1 MENPRI
7 LHLGK
12 FYPPAAGGIETHV
25 RTLAQAQAA
34 LGMDV
39 RVFCMNHEGGP
50 TVVDADGPIE
60 VTRFARAASVA
71 KLDLCRDLVGALR
84 KVNADILHLQV
95 PNPSMIVALLQA
107 RPGQP
112 MVVTYQSDVIKQR
125 LRATLFRPLERLAYR
140 RAAAILPTSPT
151 YVPGSRFLRR
161 YGKRIEVVPMGID
174 LQPYREPSE
183 GDRAEA
189 EAIRRRYAGPLWL
202 GCGRLI
208 YYKGFLNAIRALR
221 QVPGTLLIVGD
232 GPDRAELE
240 AEADRLRVRDRVAF
254 LGSMPYQKV
263 VPYYLAAEAFWFP
276 SNARSEAFGIVQ
288 VEAMA
293 SGCPVI
299 NTSIPDSGVAW
310 VSPHDV
316 SGLTVPMDDPDAL
329 AAAANRL
336 IREPGLRDRLAAAA
350 RRRAVEEFDHRVM
363 AQRSLEVYRRVLG
376 GPTAATA
383 SDARRAGVGEAGRM
397 LDWPPGVAT
406 SEGVQKLRAWA
417 GDGHHR
423 FGM

>member
-1 MENPRI
+1 MQNLKI

-34 LGMDV
+34 LGAEV
-39 RVFCMNHEGGP
+39 RVYCMNHRPGP
-50 TVVDADGPIE
+50 TTVDRDGPVE

-84 KVNADILHLQV
+84 KVNADVLHLQV

-107 RPGQP
+107 RPKVP

-125 LRATLFRPLERLAYR
+125 LRAVVFRPLERLAYR
-140 RAAAILPTSPT
+140 RIAAILPTSPT
-151 YVPGSRFLRR
+151 YVPGSRFLRP
-161 YGKRIEVVPMGID
+161 YGPRIEVVPMGID
-174 LQPYREPSE
+174 LTPYRDPSAA
-183 GDRAEA
+183 DRAEA
-189 EAIRRRYAGPLWL
+189 DAIRLRYPGPLWL

-208 YYKGFLNAIRALR
+208 YYKGFLNAIRALPR
-221 QVPGTLLIVGD
+221 VPGTLLIVGD
-232 GPDRAELE
+232 GPDRGELE
-240 AEADRLRVRDRVAF
+240 AEADRLGVRDRVAF

-276 SNARSEAFGIVQ
+276 SNARSEAFGLVQ

-293 SGCPVI
+293 CGCPVI
-299 NTSIPDSGVAW
+299 NTSIPNSGVAW
-310 VSPHDV
+310 VSPHEV

-336 IREPGLRDRLAAAA
+336 VNEPGLRDRLADAG
-350 RRRAVEEFDHRVM
+350 RKRAIEEFDHRVM
-363 AQRSLEVYRRVLG
+363 AQRSLAIYRKILN
-376 GPTAATA
+376 GPAPSPSTERPTLEPGRA
-383 SDARRAGVGEAGRM
+383 SC
-397 LDWPPGVAT
+397 
-406 SEGVQKLRAWA
+406 
-417 GDGHHR
+417 
-423 FGM
+423 

>member
-1 MENPRI
+1 MQNLRI

-12 FYPPAAGGIETHV
+12 FYPPAPGGIETHV

-34 LGMDV
+34 LGADV
-39 RVFCMNHEGGP
+39 RVYCMNHEAGP
-50 TVVDADGPIE
+50 TTVDHDGPIE

-107 RPGQP
+107 RPRVP
-112 MVVTYQSDVIKQR
+112 MVVTYQSDVVKQR
-125 LRATLFRPLERLAYR
+125 LRAALFRPLERLAYR
-140 RAAAILPTSPT
+140 RAGAILPTSPT
-151 YVPGSRFLRR
+151 YVPGSEFLRP
-161 YGKRIEVVPMGID
+161 YGERIEVVPMGID
-174 LQPYREPSE
+174 LTPYRDPSE
-183 GDRAEA
+183 ADRAEA
-189 EAIRRRYAGPLWL
+189 EAIRRRHEGPLWL

-208 YYKGFLNAIRALR
+208 YYKGFLNAIRALPK
-221 QVPGTLLIVGD
+221 VPGTLLIVGD
-232 GPDRAELE
+232 GPDRAALE
-240 AEADRLRVRDRVAF
+240 AEADRLEVRHRVVF

-299 NTSIPDSGVAW
+299 NTAIPHSGVAW

-316 SGLTVPMDDPDAL
+316 SGLTVPMDDPAAL

-336 IREPGLRDRLAAAA
+336 LDEPGLRDRLVAGA
-350 RRRAVEEFDHRVM
+350 RRRAIEEFDHRVM
-363 AQRSLEVYRRVLG
+363 AERSLAIYRRILRPAPSVPIDGWLSMQTVP
-376 GPTAATA
+376 PTR
-383 SDARRAGVGEAGRM
+383 S
-397 LDWPPGVAT
+397 
-406 SEGVQKLRAWA
+406 
-417 GDGHHR
+417 
-423 FGM
+423 

>member
-1 MENPRI
+1 MQNLRI

-12 FYPPAAGGIETHV
+12 FYPPAPGGIETHV

-34 LGMDV
+34 LGADV
-39 RVFCMNHEGGP
+39 RVYCMNHQGGA
-50 TVVDADGPIE
+50 TAVDRDGPIE

-71 KLDLCRDLVGALR
+71 KLHFCRDLVGALR
-84 KVNADILHLQV
+84 KSNADILHLQV

-107 RPGQP
+107 RPKLP

-125 LRATLFRPLERLAYR
+125 LRALLFRPLERLAYR
-140 RAAAILPTSPT
+140 RAGAILPTSPT

-161 YGKRIEVVPMGID
+161 YGEKIEVVPMGID
-174 LQPYREPSE
+174 LTPYRDPSE
-183 GDRAEA
+183 ADRAEA
-189 EAIRRRYAGPLWL
+189 EAIRRRHRGPLWL

-208 YYKGFLNAIRALR
+208 YSTGFLTAIRALPK
-221 QVPGTLLIVGD
+221 VPGTLLIVGD
-232 GPDRAELE
+232 GRDRAELE
-240 AEADRLRVRDRVAF
+240 AEAGRLKVRDRVVF
-254 LGSMPYQKV
+254 LGAMPYQKV

-299 NTSIPDSGVAW
+299 NTSIPHSGVAW

-336 IREPGLRDRLAAAA
+336 VNEPGLRDRLAAAA
-350 RRRAVEEFDHRVM
+350 VRRAAEEFDHRVM
-363 AQRSLEVYRRVLG
+363 AERSLDVYRRVLA
-376 GPTAATA
+376 GPIRAAGAAPGSQHVGIA
-383 SDARRAGVGEAGRM
+383 SMRPV
-397 LDWPPGVAT
+397 
-406 SEGVQKLRAWA
+406 
-417 GDGHHR
+417 
-423 FGM
+423 